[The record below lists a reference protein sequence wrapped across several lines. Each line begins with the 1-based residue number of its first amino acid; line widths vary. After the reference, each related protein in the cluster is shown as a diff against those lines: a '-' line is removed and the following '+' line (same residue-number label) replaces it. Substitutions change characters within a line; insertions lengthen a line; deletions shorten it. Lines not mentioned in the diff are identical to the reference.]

1 MGILEVISGV
11 LSSSLLE
18 ERLYLLQRESYLKR
32 KMQMIL

>member
-11 LSSSLLE
+11 LWFSLLE